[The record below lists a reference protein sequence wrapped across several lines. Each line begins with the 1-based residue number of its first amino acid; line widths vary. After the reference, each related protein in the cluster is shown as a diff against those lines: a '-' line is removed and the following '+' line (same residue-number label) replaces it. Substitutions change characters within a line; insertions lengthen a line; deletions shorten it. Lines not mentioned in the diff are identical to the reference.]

1 MKHIKTSL
9 IAGAVAVLLSAC
21 GSVGKDYQRPSLET
35 PASLGEVKSTHGLN
49 SKTDFLSWWQNFH
62 DPVLDQ
68 LLKEAA
74 TNNQDLQ
81 LAVSRIA
88 EAKASFDA
96 GAVNHYPTV
105 DATFSSVKN
114 RFSQTGTRLGIP
126 SSSTFV
132 LYDLGVSASYEVD
145 FWGKFTRADE
155 ASKARLLAQEA
166 NRGVA
171 LSALYS
177 NVAQTYFALRA
188 SDARLVLA
196 QEALKFR
203 QDNFA
208 LQKKRY
214 DAGSIGALDL
224 HEADSEVVSAQIIL
238 SQATQSVHLYE
249 TALAVLLGR
258 SATAISQPQI
268 ARGNDIDKLYQEMQ
282 LPADLPA
289 DLLNRRPDILSAE
302 ENLIAANADIGQVKA
317 QYFPSFKLTTG
328 VGYESRKLADL
339 VNPSAL
345 FWNIGSNIVQPLFR
359 AGAIGAEVKGAE
371 ARQQQ
376 ALAQYTKTV
385 QEAFRDVHDALT
397 NSTANDEIHVA
408 TKLRVDTLKDSLRL
422 ADLRYQNGYSSYLEV
437 LTAQRD
443 LLSAEAS
450 LIDTKRAHLSAVVGI
465 YHAVG
470 GGWEKPPVFAE
481 K

>member
-1 MKHIKTSL
+1 MSLMKSSL
-9 IAGAVAVLLSAC
+9 IAAAVAVLVSAC
-21 GSVGKDYQRPSLET
+21 GSVGKDYQRPALET
-35 PASLGEVKSTHGLN
+35 PTTLGSVKSSHTVNQQTDLLN
-49 SKTDFLSWWQNFH
+49 WWKNFH
-62 DPVLDQ
+62 DPVLDE

-74 TNNQDLQ
+74 NNNQDLR

-96 GAVNHYPTV
+96 GAQDHFPKV

-114 RFSQTGTRLGIP
+114 RFSRVGTRLGIP
-126 SSSTFV
+126 SSSEFV
-132 LYDLGVSASYEVD
+132 LYDLGLSASYEVD

-155 ASKARLLAQEA
+155 AAKARLLAQEA

-171 LSALYS
+171 LSTLYS
-177 NVAQTYFALRA
+177 DVAQSYFALRA
-188 SDARLVLA
+188 ADARLVLA
-196 QEALKFR
+196 KEALKFR
-203 QDNFA
+203 QDNFS
-208 LQKKRY
+208 LQKKRFE
-214 DAGSIGALDL
+214 AGTIGELDL

-238 SQATQSVHLYE
+238 SQATQSVRLYE

-258 SATAISQPQI
+258 SAKAISQPQI
-268 ARGNDIDKLYQEMQ
+268 ARGMDIDMLYQQMQ

-289 DLLNRRPDILSAE
+289 DLLNRRPDILLAE

-317 QYFPSFKLTTG
+317 QYFPSLKLTTG
-328 VGYESRKLADL
+328 VGYESRQLSDL
-339 VNPSAL
+339 VNPGAL

-376 ALAQYTKTV
+376 ALAQYTKAV

-397 NSTANDEIHVA
+397 NSEANDEIHVA

-422 ADLRYQNGYSSYLEV
+422 ANLRYQNGYSSYLEV

-450 LIDTKRAHLSAVVGI
+450 LIDTKRAHLSAVVSI
-465 YHAVG
+465 FHAVG
-470 GGWEKPPVFAE
+470 GGWDKAPAFAE

>member
-1 MKHIKTSL
+1 MSLMKSSL
-9 IAGAVAVLLSAC
+9 IAAAVAVLVSAC
-21 GSVGKDYQRPSLET
+21 GSVGKDYQRPALET
-35 PASLGEVKSTHGLN
+35 PTTLGSVKSSHTVNQQTDLLN
-49 SKTDFLSWWQNFH
+49 WWKNFH
-62 DPVLDQ
+62 DPVLDE

-74 TNNQDLQ
+74 NNNQDLR

-96 GAVNHYPTV
+96 GAQDHFPKV

-114 RFSQTGTRLGIP
+114 RFSRVGTRLGIP
-126 SSSTFV
+126 SSSEFV
-132 LYDLGVSASYEVD
+132 LYDLGLSASYEVD

-155 ASKARLLAQEA
+155 AAKARLLAQEA

-171 LSALYS
+171 LSTLYS
-177 NVAQTYFALRA
+177 DVAQSYFALRA
-188 SDARLVLA
+188 ADARLVLA
-196 QEALKFR
+196 KEALKFR
-203 QDNFA
+203 QDNFS
-208 LQKKRY
+208 LQKKRFE
-214 DAGSIGALDL
+214 AGTIGELDL

-238 SQATQSVHLYE
+238 SQATQSVRLYE

-268 ARGNDIDKLYQEMQ
+268 ARGMDIDMLYQQMQ

-289 DLLNRRPDILSAE
+289 DLLNRRPDILLAE

-317 QYFPSFKLTTG
+317 QYFPSLKLTTG
-328 VGYESRKLADL
+328 VGYESRQLSDL
-339 VNPSAL
+339 VNPGAL

-376 ALAQYTKTV
+376 ALAQYTKAV

-397 NSTANDEIHVA
+397 NSEANDEIHVA

-422 ADLRYQNGYSSYLEV
+422 ANLRYQNGYSSYLEV

-450 LIDTKRAHLSAVVGI
+450 LIDTKRAHLSAVVSI
-465 YHAVG
+465 FHAVG
-470 GGWEKPPVFAE
+470 GGWDKAPAFAE